1 MSVAVET
8 RIGESRQPAT
18 SSSFPW
24 LFSAP
29 VDLAAFLGSAVV
41 ALCLLSVGAQFG
53 LLESSAPDWSWITAV
68 LLVDV
73 AHVWATAFRVY
84 FNPAEMRRRAWL
96 YALTPLLAF
105 AIGAALYSEGSEY
118 FWRVLAYLAVFHFVR
133 QQYGWVA
140 MYRAKAGEDR
150 SGIRKNSDASLEEP
164 AEFSRVPLR
173 WGRWI
178 DTAAIYLA
186 TLYPLIYWHAHLP
199 RKFWWFLKGDFAGIP
214 VIVEQVVAPCYW
226 MALGAYAGR
235 SLYRGLKLGR
245 WNPGKDIVLITTAVC
260 WHVGI
265 ITFNSDYA
273 FMVTNV
279 IIHGVPYIVL
289 IYWFHVRPSQ
299 TEAHKPA
306 GTARRVFLFLATL
319 WLLAF
324 VEELFWHRGHWHT
337 REWLFGSGWDI
348 DGLKAIVVPMLAV
361 PQITHYV
368 LDGFIWRRRSNPDLV
383 RRQKDW

>member
-1 MSVAVET
+1 
-8 RIGESRQPAT
+8 
-18 SSSFPW
+18 

-29 VDLAAFLGSAVV
+29 VDLAAFLGSAIV
-41 ALCLLSVGAQFG
+41 ALCLLAVGAQFG
-53 LLESSAPDWSWITAV
+53 LLEGGAPDWSWITAV

-73 AHVWATAFRVY
+73 AHVYATAFRVY
-84 FNPAEMRRRAWL
+84 FNPAEMRRRMWL
-96 YALTPLLAF
+96 YLLTPLLAF
-105 AIGAALYSEGSEY
+105 ALGAALYSEGSEN

-150 SGIRKNSDASLEEP
+150 SGIRKNSDGEQPGSGIRKNSDGSASTTS
-164 AEFSRVPLR
+164 EFLR
-173 WGRWI
+173 IQLRFGKWI

-199 RKFWWFLKGDFAGIP
+199 RKFWWFLKGDFAGVP
-214 VIVEQVVAPCYW
+214 VIAEQVVAPFYW
-226 MALGAYAGR
+226 LALAAYAAR
-235 SLYRGLKLGR
+235 SLYCGLKLGR
-245 WNPGKDIVLITTAVC
+245 WNPGKDIVLATTAVC

-289 IYWFHVRPSQ
+289 IYWFHVRPVADAASVGS
-299 TEAHKPA
+299 EAGSFRPVA

-324 VEELFWHRGHWHT
+324 VEELLWHRGHWHK
-337 REWLFGSGWDI
+337 REWLFGSSWDVEH
-348 DGLKAIVVPMLAV
+348 LEAILIPLLAV

-368 LDGFIWRRRSNPDLV
+368 LDGFIWRRRSNPDL
-383 RRQKDW
+383 R